1 VVAPRTAVGSGSL
14 IEAGLIS
21 AEGGFWPAC
30 RVTGI
35 LGLRRP
41 SLIPARLGVAALRA
55 LRKLTLAGFARLGLA
70 VFAFSGFAEVVDFF
84 VVEFTDLAGFEVED
98 ERAIADAA
106 NFLDV
111 MPNLFEHLAQ
121 FSIAAFNE
129 NNLIPGIVDGT

>member
-1 VVAPRTAVGSGSL
+1 
-14 IEAGLIS
+14 
-21 AEGGFWPAC
+21 
-30 RVTGI
+30 

-84 VVEFTDLAGFEVED
+84 LVEFTDLAGFEVED